1 VFDKEVVDLSEL
13 IEKRKKNSALEELPT
28 PIVMIPMQTRMMY
41 FLEMSYFVG
50 IIAMFAILFIALI
63 YTVVS

>member
-1 VFDKEVVDLSEL
+1 VFDKEVVDLSEI

>member
-1 VFDKEVVDLSEL
+1 MFDKEVVDLSEL